1 MIVFEE
7 LTDIRERLLHADWHH
22 IWAFGHLVE
31 YVEYKAPER
40 GVAAEQVE
48 PDHRASGAHTPT
60 VGLLTKTTA
69 TVSGFRCLKCGYE
82 ITANYNVAKNT
93 GLRYVSRRQHRLRS
107 SPTLRGADAPVDVRV
122 NGGIWILN
130 GDGYRSTADR

>member
-22 IWAFGHLVE
+22 IRAFGHLVE

-48 PDHRASGAHTPT
+48 PDHTSQWCSHTDCGFTHEDNRDGERFPMSEVWVRNHRKLQCREKHRTTICVEATTQTAFLAHVEGRRRT
-60 VGLLTKTTA
+60 
-69 TVSGFRCLKCGYE
+69 SRCACE
-82 ITANYNVAKNT
+82 WWDMDIEW
-93 GLRYVSRRQHRLRS
+93 RRLS
-107 SPTLRGADAPVDVRV
+107 V
-122 NGGIWILN
+122 N
-130 GDGYRSTADR
+130 R

>member
-48 PDHRASGAHTPT
+48 PDHTSQWCSHTDCGFT
-60 VGLLTKTTA
+60 HEDNRDGER
-69 TVSGFRCLKCGYE
+69 FRCLKCGYE
-82 ITANYNVAKNT
+82 ITANYNGAKNI

-107 SPTLRGADAPVDVRV
+107 SPTSRGADAPVDVRV